1 MLDEVMT
8 PSRFDP
14 CRARRMS
21 GDVAA
26 AIVIHNL
33 TKRFP
38 AGRRWSETVLRPFH
52 HRWMTVLDGVALE
65 VRRGEVLGL
74 LGLIL
79 GFVLRLR
86 GVTCLHAS
94 AIAVRDRAIALLGP
108 ASSPFIVDERACSIR
123 G

>member
-1 MLDEVMT
+1 MT
-8 PSRFDP
+8 
-14 CRARRMS
+14 AT
-21 GDVAA
+21 
-26 AIVIHNL
+26 AIVVHNL

-38 AGRRWSETVLRPFH
+38 VRRRWRETIIRPFH
-52 HRWMTVLDGVALE
+52 QHWMTALDGVDLE

-86 GVTCLHAS
+86 GVTFLHAS

-108 ASSPFIVDERACSIR
+108 ASSPFIVDERVCSIR